1 MNIISG
7 GNPFVTHL
15 VIPNSNNTRGANGN
29 ERGSACTSVHER
41 GSHATCVQCERA
53 TVSCLLLF
61 TSLKVLFLRSL
72 RIFHISNRV
81 SLL

>member
-1 MNIISG
+1 MVNDDQ
-7 GNPFVTHL
+7 
-15 VIPNSNNTRGANGN
+15 VIWADGN

-61 TSLKVLFLRSL
+61 TSLKSIVLALPPQFPY
-72 RIFHISNRV
+72 FE
-81 SLL
+81 